1 MATKAECM
9 KLADE
14 LGMSIDNYCYGSRG
28 LVYGDWQVG
37 LPSGYQVE
45 INGAMMTGLSGG
57 TAQGTWAK
65 VWTAIYRDMQ
75 QLINAGE
82 WVKAPEVPQPTY
94 SLTELQTYL
103 ADAQAQLNAN
113 TNPYSTKPLQQR
125 VDLITRKIAEIK
137 AGA

>member
-14 LGMSIDNYCYGSRG
+14 LGMSIDTNCYGVRG

-45 INGAMMTGLSGG
+45 IDGSMMTGFSGG
-57 TAQGTWAK
+57 THDGTWAK

-82 WVKAPEVPQPTY
+82 WVLVPEVPQPTY
-94 SLTELQTYL
+94 SLAELQTFL
-103 ADAQAQLNAN
+103 ADAQAQLKAN
-113 TNPYSTKPLQQR
+113 DNPYSTEPLQSR
-125 VDLITRKIAEIK
+125 VNLITRKIAELT
-137 AGA
+137 A